1 MNTIQKLK
9 SLRRQYDIATEHE
22 HYDLASCVAADAVEY
37 CYVAVEEGS
46 MSDAM
51 GDLEIMRWKA
61 CQIAAMDDM
70 PLSRKDNEQ

>member
-9 SLRRQYDIATEHE
+9 QLRRQYDIATEHE

-37 CYVAVEEGS
+37 CYLAMEEGE

-51 GDLEIMRWKA
+51 CDLEVMRWRA
-61 CQIAAMDDM
+61 CQIAAMDDT
-70 PLSRKDNEQ
+70 PLSRRDNEQ